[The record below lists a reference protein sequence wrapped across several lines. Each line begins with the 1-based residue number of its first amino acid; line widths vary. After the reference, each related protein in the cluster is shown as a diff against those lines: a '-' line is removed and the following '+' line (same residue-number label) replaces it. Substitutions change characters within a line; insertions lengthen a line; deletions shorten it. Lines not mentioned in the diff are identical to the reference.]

1 MYYNED
7 IPVDHFKLPE
17 DMQTAEIT
25 ADEVKHVL
33 AYHFKA
39 NKSTGLSALPLQCL
53 KWMHAGAHPIIA
65 DFLNKSA
72 IA

>member
-1 MYYNED
+1 
-7 IPVDHFKLPE
+7 
-17 DMQTAEIT
+17 MQTAAIT

-65 DFLNKSA
+65 EFLNKSA